1 MSQPD
6 VAFAASK
13 QDSGLSASANIALRG
28 TSQGLEISISG
39 TPSADLLRARLTE
52 LFGEGPDFFAGNT
65 VRVTFDS
72 ALPNGAFA
80 CLEEVANRFALK
92 LVEICKRNRPET
104 PSPQRHETLSVKYAK
119 KTDSV
124 PSVSEKVEE
133 PGGSIETGSLQT
145 ITVDGELPT
154 AALPES
160 RLVIGPVRSGV
171 IVEHPG
177 HMIVIGDVNPG
188 AHVRA
193 TGSIVILGRLR
204 GVAHAAIGRESGF
217 IIALSLQPQQLRIGQ
232 VVARA
237 ADSDRSSGGAEI
249 AYITGKTIVVE
260 RYCGRLP
267 SGLAATM

>member
-6 VAFAASK
+6 VAIAALK
-13 QDSGLSASANIALRG
+13 QESGVSASANIALRG

-39 TPSADLLRARLTE
+39 TPTADLLRARLTE
-52 LFGEGPDFFAGNT
+52 LFAEGPDFFAGNT

-72 ALPNGAFA
+72 ALPNGAFT

-92 LVEICKRNRPET
+92 LVEICKRNRSET
-104 PSPQRHETLSVKYAK
+104 PSPAA
-119 KTDSV
+119 
-124 PSVSEKVEE
+124 VSAEI
-133 PGGSIETGSLQT
+133 GSQQSIPDQ
-145 ITVDGELPT
+145 GESSTT
-154 AALPES
+154 AFPES

-217 IIALSLQPQQLRIGQ
+217 IIALSLQPQQLRIGH

-237 ADSDRSSGGAEI
+237 DDSDRPSDGAEI
-249 AYITGKTIVVE
+249 AYLTGKTIVVE

-267 SGLAATM
+267 GGLAATM